1 MTATSHS
8 STGDLLKIFDAFSIP
23 EENVIPEQDLKFCL
37 QQQELLYQTLDNI
50 QFWYDVFCKEAF
62 NFAESHTLTYGIDGT
77 LTFHEHYRNESNE
90 LPDYRRYG
98 FKPFEVI
105 NSLAKNRKNA
115 IRAFSS
121 NIIRYFNSKYSI
133 SVPEPE
139 TGENITIDFRPVYTC
154 YTGLVEEY
162 LQGRG
167 FREAAEAE
175 LISRIHTL
183 VRPYR
188 NCKLPELKSDKIIF
202 HGPVRISNSYFSSP
216 PCYRLDYGYDKKLD
230 TLCEGILFGSK
241 NLLNGNLKIIQ
252 GFNNLHV
259 DMNLWYPL
267 TFAGGYAMRFYQNGR
282 IDVRFPDTVKAQ
294 TCFERLRLNSI
305 ENLTGK

>member
-8 STGDLLKIFDAFSIP
+8 STGDLLKIFDTFSIQK
-23 EENVIPEQDLKFCL
+23 ENVIPEQDLKFCL

-50 QFWYDVFCKEAF
+50 QHWYDLFCKEAS
-62 NFAESHTLTYGIDGT
+62 NFAESHTLTYGIDGI

-90 LPDYRRYG
+90 LPDYRRCG
-98 FKPFEVI
+98 FKPFESI
-105 NSLAKNRKNA
+105 NSLTKNRRCAINA
-115 IRAFSS
+115 FIG
-121 NIIRYFNSKYSI
+121 NIIEYFNRKYSI
-133 SVPEPE
+133 SVPVPE
-139 TGENITIDFRPVYTC
+139 RDYNLSISFRPVYAD
-154 YTGLVEEY
+154 YTNLVEEY
-162 LQGRG
+162 LQGKG
-167 FREAAEAE
+167 FRESAEAE

-188 NCKLPELKSDKIIF
+188 NCKLPELKNDKVIF

-294 TCFERLRLNSI
+294 TCFERLHLNSM
-305 ENLTGK
+305 ENFISK